1 MNIKDTFNSEI
12 LTLVKAVKGMPDVL
26 RKFDRTAN
34 DLYSRGVSKVRQP
47 IEALFSWLIEKYDRQ
62 KVSKVRSLKGLN
74 LHVYGRLAAVIIM
87 LIFNSWFALHLNIYL
102 FLIKPPTSSPT

>member
-12 LTLVKAVKGMPDVL
+12 LTLVKAVKGMPDFL

-47 IEALFSWLIEKYDRQ
+47 IEALFS
-62 KVSKVRSLKGLN
+62 
-74 LHVYGRLAAVIIM
+74 
-87 LIFNSWFALHLNIYL
+87 
-102 FLIKPPTSSPT
+102 